1 MTSIQCGDL
10 VGWLGLDDTDSLEEG
25 CTTYSF
31 HLLLQSLPDSVTIK
45 TPRLVRLWPF
55 AQHRTRGN
63 AAVAV
68 ELETE
73 DESILLEH
81 LDHYWNNHLITLRG
95 NVSTSS
101 HDERKQYP
109 ADPGMVWF
117 SESSIDDS
125 FYTKAVQSEV
135 QLEDIPQADRSWGG
149 QGRIGATAAV
159 AWHGKKHTW
168 EAIAWRPSNR
178 HGQTQRSVC
187 EKTLDLV
194 DALPSTFLSR
204 DPRKGTGM
212 VAPRGPCPVLFGLR
226 ARDENT
232 ARSAAEK
239 LLSAELTEPSIG
251 LRTFATNQA
260 TDDHLGEPLRATIA
274 DVEVLNRGHCVLTT
288 EHGKWLAFSESGS
301 VRKLAQWLKPG
312 DVVLGNG
319 ISPEFGILHLEKL
332 CVVSS
337 IPNQQRPLCEEC
349 GVRMK
354 SMGQGQGC
362 RCPKC
367 KLRIG
372 DVWLETPR
380 VPPFESWVQP
390 PADARRHLARPLEWL
405 D

>member
-1 MTSIQCGDL
+1 M
-10 VGWLGLDDTDSLEEG
+10 GWLGLDDTDSLKEG

-31 HLLLQSLPDSVTIK
+31 HLLLESLPDSVTIK

-73 DESILLEH
+73 DESLLLEH
-81 LDHYWNNHLITLRG
+81 LDSYWHTHLMPLKG
-95 NVSTSS
+95 NVSSS
-101 HDERKQYP
+101 EHDDRTQYP

-117 SESSIDDS
+117 SNSQVDQS
-125 FYTKAVQSEV
+125 FYTKAVQAEV
-135 QLEDIPQADRSWGG
+135 RLDEVPKADRSWGG

-159 AWHGKKHTW
+159 AWHGMKQTW
-168 EAIAWRPSNR
+168 EAIAWRPVTR
-178 HGQTQRSVC
+178 HGQTERSVC
-187 EKTLDLV
+187 EKTLRLV
-194 DALPSTFLSR
+194 DALPATFLSR

-226 ARDENT
+226 ARDEKS
-232 ARSAAEK
+232 ARDAAQT

-260 TDDHLGEPLRATIA
+260 SDDHLGEPLQGTIA
-274 DVEVLNRGHCVLTT
+274 DVEILNRGHCVLTT
-288 EHGKWLAFSESGS
+288 EHGKWFAFAESGS
-301 VRKLAQWLKPG
+301 VKKLAQWFQPG
-312 DVVLGNG
+312 DVVLGMG
-319 ISPEFGILHLEKL
+319 LSPEFGIMHLEKL
-332 CVVSS
+332 CVVSTV
-337 IPNQQRPLCEEC
+337 PHQQRPLCKEC

-354 SMGQGQGC
+354 SMGRGQGC

-367 KLRIG
+367 KRRIE
-372 DVWLETPR
+372 DMWSTTPR
-380 VPPFESWVQP
+380 IPPYDSWVQP
-390 PADARRHLARPLEWL
+390 PADARRHLARPLEWT

>member
-125 FYTKAVQSEV
+125 FSPRQFNPKF
-135 QLEDIPQADRSWGG
+135 SW
-149 QGRIGATAAV
+149 RISLKRIA
-159 AWHGKKHTW
+159 HG
-168 EAIAWRPSNR
+168 
-178 HGQTQRSVC
+178 
-187 EKTLDLV
+187 V
-194 DALPSTFLSR
+194 D
-204 DPRKGTGM
+204 K
-212 VAPRGPCPVLFGLR
+212 
-226 ARDENT
+226 
-232 ARSAAEK
+232 
-239 LLSAELTEPSIG
+239 AELG
-251 LRTFATNQA
+251 L
-260 TDDHLGEPLRATIA
+260 LL
-274 DVEVLNRGHCVLTT
+274 
-288 EHGKWLAFSESGS
+288 
-301 VRKLAQWLKPG
+301 
-312 DVVLGNG
+312 
-319 ISPEFGILHLEKL
+319 
-332 CVVSS
+332 
-337 IPNQQRPLCEEC
+337 
-349 GVRMK
+349 
-354 SMGQGQGC
+354 
-362 RCPKC
+362 
-367 KLRIG
+367 
-372 DVWLETPR
+372 
-380 VPPFESWVQP
+380 
-390 PADARRHLARPLEWL
+390 
-405 D
+405 

>member
-1 MTSIQCGDL
+1 M
-10 VGWLGLDDTDSLEEG
+10 GWLGLDDTDSLKEG

-31 HLLLQSLPDSVTIK
+31 HLLLESLPDSVTIK

-73 DESILLEH
+73 DESLLLEH
-81 LDHYWNNHLITLRG
+81 LDSYWHTHLMPLKG
-95 NVSTSS
+95 NVSSS
-101 HDERKQYP
+101 EHDDRTQYP

-117 SESSIDDS
+117 SNSQVDQS
-125 FYTKAVQSEV
+125 FYTKAVQAEV
-135 QLEDIPQADRSWGG
+135 RLDEVPKADRSWGG

-159 AWHGKKHTW
+159 AWHGMKPTW
-168 EAIAWRPSNR
+168 EAIAWRPVTR
-178 HGQTQRSVC
+178 HGQTERSVC
-187 EKTLDLV
+187 EKTLRLV
-194 DALPSTFLSR
+194 DALPATFLSR

-226 ARDENT
+226 ARDEKS
-232 ARSAAEK
+232 ARDAAQT

-260 TDDHLGEPLRATIA
+260 SDDHLGEPLQGTIA
-274 DVEVLNRGHCVLTT
+274 DVEILNRGHCVLTT
-288 EHGKWLAFSESGS
+288 EHGKWFAFAESGS
-301 VRKLAQWLKPG
+301 VKKLAQWFQPG
-312 DVVLGNG
+312 DVVLGMG
-319 ISPEFGILHLEKL
+319 LSPEFGIMHLEKL
-332 CVVSS
+332 CVVSTVS
-337 IPNQQRPLCEEC
+337 HQQRPLCKEC

-354 SMGQGQGC
+354 SMGRGQGC

-367 KLRIG
+367 KRRIE
-372 DVWLETPR
+372 DMWSTTPR
-380 VPPFESWVQP
+380 IPPYDSWVQP
-390 PADARRHLARPLEWL
+390 PADARRHLARPLEWT

>member
-1 MTSIQCGDL
+1 M
-10 VGWLGLDDTDSLEEG
+10 GWLGLDDTDSLKEG

-31 HLLLQSLPDSVTIK
+31 HLLLESLPDSVTIK

-73 DESILLEH
+73 DESLLLEH
-81 LDHYWNNHLITLRG
+81 LDNYWLTHLMPLKG
-95 NVSTSS
+95 NVSSS
-101 HDERKQYP
+101 EHDDRTQYP

-117 SESSIDDS
+117 SNSQVDQS
-125 FYTKAVQSEV
+125 FYTKAVQAEV
-135 QLEDIPQADRSWGG
+135 RLDEVPKADRSWGG

-159 AWHGKKHTW
+159 AWHGMKKTW
-168 EAIAWRPSNR
+168 EAIAWRPVIR
-178 HGQTQRSVC
+178 HGQTERSVC
-187 EKTLDLV
+187 EKTLRLV
-194 DALPSTFLSR
+194 DALPATFLSR

-226 ARDENT
+226 ARDEKS
-232 ARSAAEK
+232 ARDAAQT

-260 TDDHLGEPLRATIA
+260 SDDHLGEPLQGTIA
-274 DVEVLNRGHCVLTT
+274 DVEILNRGHCVLTT
-288 EHGKWLAFSESGS
+288 EHGKWFAFAESGS
-301 VRKLAQWLKPG
+301 VKKLAQWFQPG
-312 DVVLGNG
+312 DVVLGMG
-319 ISPEFGILHLEKL
+319 LSPEFGIMHLEKL
-332 CVVSS
+332 CVVSTV
-337 IPNQQRPLCEEC
+337 PNQQRPLCKEC

-354 SMGQGQGC
+354 SMGRGQGC

-367 KLRIG
+367 KRRIE
-372 DVWLETPR
+372 DMWSTTPR
-380 VPPFESWVQP
+380 IPPYDSWVQP
-390 PADARRHLARPLEWL
+390 PADARRHLARPLEWT

>member
-1 MTSIQCGDL
+1 M
-10 VGWLGLDDTDSLEEG
+10 GWLGLDDTDSLKEG

-31 HLLLQSLPDSVTIK
+31 HLLLESLPDSVTIK

-73 DESILLEH
+73 DESLLLEH
-81 LDHYWNNHLITLRG
+81 LDNYWHKHLMPLKG
-95 NVSTSS
+95 NVSSS
-101 HDERKQYP
+101 EHDDRKQYP

-117 SESSIDDS
+117 SDSQVDDS
-125 FYTKAVQSEV
+125 FYTKAVQAEV
-135 QLEDIPQADRSWGG
+135 QLEEVPQADRCWGG

-159 AWHGKKHTW
+159 AWHGLKQTW
-168 EAIAWRPSNR
+168 EAIAWRAVIR
-178 HGQTQRSVC
+178 HGKTERSVC
-187 EKTLDLV
+187 EKTLRLV

-226 ARDENT
+226 ARDEKS
-232 ARSAAEK
+232 ARDAAQT

-260 TDDHLGEPLRATIA
+260 SDDHLGEPLQGTIA
-274 DVEVLNRGHCVLTT
+274 DVEILNRGHCVLTT
-288 EHGKWLAFSESGS
+288 EHGKWFAFSESGS
-301 VRKLAQWLKPG
+301 VKKLAQWLQPG
-312 DVVLGNG
+312 DVVLGLG
-319 ISPEFGILHLEKL
+319 LSPEFGVMHLEKL
-332 CVVSS
+332 CVVSAV
-337 IPNQQRPLCEEC
+337 PDQQRPLCEEC

-354 SMGQGQGC
+354 SMGRGQGC

-367 KLRIG
+367 KRRIE
-372 DVWLETPR
+372 DMWSTTPR
-380 VPPFESWVQP
+380 IPPYDSWVQP
-390 PADARRHLARPLEWL
+390 PADSRRHLARPLEWI